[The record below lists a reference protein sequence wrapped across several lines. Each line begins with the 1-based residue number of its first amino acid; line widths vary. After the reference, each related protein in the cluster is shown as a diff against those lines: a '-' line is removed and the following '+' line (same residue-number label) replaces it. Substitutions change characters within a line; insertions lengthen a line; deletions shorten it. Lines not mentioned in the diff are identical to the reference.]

1 MPTNSFPIQLPD
13 IIIGTYRI
21 IQLPI
26 IPIVPLPIKSKKYKN
41 VKSKYMNISTNSTLY
56 KVSNIGESNNHEW
69 KKIHGS

>member
-26 IPIVPLPIKSKKYKN
+26 IPIVPPPIKSTKYKN
-41 VKSKYMNISTNSTLY
+41 VKSKYMNIPTNSISHN
-56 KVSNIGESNNHEW
+56 VCNNNKW
-69 KKIHGS
+69 KKIYGS